1 MAKSCFECMMKGFD
15 IRIAYFVCFGI
26 ILFCLSVVPMQES
39 FASMRDVRTKVN
51 GYRRRFRRRKEY
63 HTKNVKILLARLRRR
78 FL

>member
-26 ILFCLSVVPMQES
+26 ILFCLSVVPKRES
-39 FASMRDVRTKVN
+39 FTSIQDIRTKVN
-51 GYRRRFRRRKEY
+51 GYKRQLRRRKEY
-63 HTKNVKILLARLRRR
+63 HVKNIGTKLARLRRR